1 MRRLNGCCHKDR
13 HNSRSIQPKSTS
25 PPLIPTACGTLINH
39 SMSSRI
45 RVLASRTVRSLYRRL
60 PLPLPVKWRLKSFLY
75 RRLGRFLQD
84 SANYQQWLA
93 QTAAVRPATV
103 RISDPVTLPPLQPVP
118 PPLLDI
124 GPEGVEGLAATL
136 CFPMTATPQA
146 SIIIPAFNHV
156 EYTVRCLATLQRHP
170 AAADCEIIVVDD
182 ASSDATE
189 SLLRRIPGLRYLRNP
204 ENLGFLRT
212 ANRGAEQ
219 ARGRYLLFLNN
230 DTQVLPGWLDRLLEV
245 FATVPDAGM
254 VGAKLIYPSGHLQEA
269 GAALRPDG
277 SVDLIGLN
285 DDPARPLYNGLPRFV
300 DHCSGACVLIE
311 TVLFRELG
319 GFDERYAP
327 AYYEDCD
334 LSLRVTERGRKVI
347 YQPAA
352 EVIHH
357 LSVTTDQDGHKTRQI
372 ARNRAIYL
380 ERWGATLQARD
391 QVRLIAFYLPQY
403 HPIPENDHWW
413 GKGFTEW
420 TNVTRAVPN
429 FAGHYQ
435 PRLPA
440 DLGFYDLRVPEVRDE
455 QAALARRYG
464 VYGFCYYY
472 YWFAGKRLLNRPLD
486 EVVQSGHPDF
496 PFCICWANENWSR
509 RWDGLDSEILIAQE
523 HSDEDDLNFI
533 RSLEPA
539 LRDRRYIRVNNRPLL
554 LVYRINLLP
563 DPARTAD
570 LWRRY
575 CREFSLGELYL
586 AAVQSFGVT
595 DDPRGFGF
603 DAAVEFPP
611 HAMAV
616 LGEPPAEMLNPDFQ
630 GMFFDYPATADF
642 FMNRPPMPYPFF
654 RTAMPSWDN
663 TARRQNAGNI
673 FLNAEPEYYERWLR
687 RLVEETRWF
696 RDGDE
701 RVLFVNAWNEWAE
714 GNYLEPDRQYGHRYL
729 EATRNALGSLKC

>member
-1 MRRLNGCCHKDR
+1 M
-13 HNSRSIQPKSTS
+13 P
-25 PPLIPTACGTLINH
+25 
-39 SMSSRI
+39 SRI

-60 PLPLPVKWRLKSFLY
+60 PLPLPVKWRLKSFFY
-75 RRLGRFLQD
+75 RHLGLFLKD

-93 QTAAVRPATV
+93 QTAALPPATV
-103 RISDPVTLPPLQPVP
+103 RTSDPLTLPPPPVP
-118 PPLLDI
+118 PPLLEI
-124 GPEGVEGLAATL
+124 GPEGVAGLAATL
-136 CFPMTATPQA
+136 GFLAPEKPQV
-146 SIIIPAFNHV
+146 SIIIPVFNHV
-156 EYTVRCLATLQRHP
+156 EYTVCCLATLQRCP
-170 AAADCEIIVVDD
+170 SEADCEIIVVDD

-189 SLLRRIPGLRYLRNP
+189 SLLSHIPGLRYFRNP
-204 ENLGFLRT
+204 ENQGFLHT
-212 ANRGAEQ
+212 ANHGAKLAQ
-219 ARGRYLLFLNN
+219 GHYLLFLNN

-245 FATVPDAGM
+245 FTTIPDVGI

-269 GAALRPDG
+269 GAALHPDG
-277 SVDLIGLN
+277 TVELIGLN
-285 DDPARPLYNGLPRFV
+285 DDPAKPRYNGPPRTV
-300 DHCSGACVLIE
+300 DHCSGACLLIE
-311 TVLFRELG
+311 TALFRELG

-327 AYYEDCD
+327 AYYEDSD

-352 EVIHH
+352 QVIHH
-357 LSVTTDQDGHKTRQI
+357 LSITTNQSGHKLRQI
-372 ARNRAIYL
+372 ERNRMLYL
-380 ERWGATLQARD
+380 ERWGETLKARNR
-391 QVRLIAFYLPQY
+391 VRLIAFYLPQY

-420 TNVTRAVPN
+420 TNVTKAVPN

-440 DLGFYDLRVPEVRDE
+440 DLGFYDLRVPEIRDE
-455 QAALARRYG
+455 QATLARQYG

-496 PFCICWANENWSR
+496 PFCVCWANENWSR
-509 RWDGLDSEILIAQE
+509 RWDGLDAEILIAQE

-533 RSLEPA
+533 RTLEPA
-539 LRDRRYIRVNNRPLL
+539 LRDRRYIRVNNRLLL
-554 LVYRINLLP
+554 LVYRSNLLP

-575 CREFSLGELYL
+575 CRDSGLGELYL
-586 AAVQSFGVT
+586 TAVQSFGVT
-595 DDPRGFGF
+595 DDPGRYGF

-616 LGEPPAEMLNPDFQ
+616 LAEQPTEMLNPDFQ

-642 FMNRPPMPYPFF
+642 FMNRPPMLYPLF

-663 TARRQNAGNI
+663 TARRQNASNI
-673 FLNAEPEYYERWLR
+673 FLNAEPEYYERWLK
-687 RLVEETRWF
+687 RLVDETRWF
-696 RDGDE
+696 RQSDE
-701 RVLFVNAWNEWAE
+701 RLVFVNAWNEWAE
-714 GNYLEPDRQYGHRYL
+714 GAYLEPDRQYGHRYL
-729 EATRNALGSLKC
+729 EATRNALGSLGC

>member
-1 MRRLNGCCHKDR
+1 M
-13 HNSRSIQPKSTS
+13 P
-25 PPLIPTACGTLINH
+25 
-39 SMSSRI
+39 SRI
-45 RVLASRTVRSLYRRL
+45 RVLFSRTVRSLYRRL

-75 RRLGRFLQD
+75 HHLGRFLKD

-93 QTAAVRPATV
+93 QTAAVRPTTV
-103 RISDPVTLPPLQPVP
+103 RTSDPDASLPPQPAP
-118 PPLLDI
+118 LPLLDI

-136 CFPMTATPQA
+136 RFPTPENPRV
-146 SIIIPAFNHV
+146 SIIIPAFNQV
-156 EYTVRCLATLQRHP
+156 EYTVRCLATLQRCP
-170 AAADCEIIVVDD
+170 SEAECEIIVVDD

-189 SLLRRIPGLRYLRNP
+189 SLLSHIPGLCYVRNL

-212 ANRGAEQ
+212 ANRGVERAQ
-219 ARGRYLLFLNN
+219 GRYLLFLNN

-245 FATVPDAGM
+245 FATVPDTGI

-285 DDPARPLYNGLPRFV
+285 DDPAKPLYNGMPRTV
-300 DHCSGACVLIE
+300 DHCSGACLLIE
-311 TVLFRELG
+311 AALFRELG
-319 GFDERYAP
+319 GFDDRYAP

-334 LSLRVTERGRKVI
+334 LSLRVIERGRKVI

-357 LSVTTDQDGHKTRQI
+357 LSVTTNQSGHKLRQI
-372 ARNRAIYL
+372 ERNRTLYL

-391 QVRLIAFYLPQY
+391 PVRLIAFYLPQY

-440 DLGFYDLRVPEVRDE
+440 DLGFYDLRVSEIRDE

-496 PFCICWANENWSR
+496 PFCVCWANENWSR
-509 RWDGLDSEILIAQE
+509 RWDGLDAEILIAQE

-533 RSLEPA
+533 QSLEPA
-539 LRDRRYIRVNNRPLL
+539 LRDRRYIRVNDRPLL
-554 LVYRINLLP
+554 LVYRISLLP

-575 CREFSLGELYL
+575 CRESGLGELYL

-595 DDPRGFGF
+595 DDPRDFGF

-611 HAMAV
+611 HAMAI
-616 LGEPPAEMLNPDFQ
+616 LAEQPAEMLNPDFQ

-663 TARRQNAGNI
+663 TARRQNASNI
-673 FLNAEPEYYERWLR
+673 FLNAEPEYYERWLK

-701 RVLFVNAWNEWAE
+701 RLLFVNAWNEWAE
-714 GNYLEPDRQYGHRYL
+714 GTHLEPDRKYGLRYL